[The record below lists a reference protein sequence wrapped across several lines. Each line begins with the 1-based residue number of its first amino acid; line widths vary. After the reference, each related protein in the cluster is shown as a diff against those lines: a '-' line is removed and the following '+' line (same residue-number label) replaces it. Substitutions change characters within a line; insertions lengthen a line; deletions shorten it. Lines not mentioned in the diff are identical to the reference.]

1 MLFRFLILVH
11 FCAAFP
17 FKCPEPSQW
26 SIRARSY
33 CPDPSK
39 YSCLKNDLIHGYSE
53 NCTIFDF
60 LQPGRKNVLRGGLDA
75 DICSIKRYQPWPI
88 VFYTNVSTNCI
99 FLKSACNEEGQ
110 VVFDNGNRS
119 TDASCRCDDTRRY
132 DSIVQPRNPCVC
144 VPSEEDCS
152 CFLKMYHVLS
162 PDSKRN
168 KEFSM
173 NLRFLTNERFNI
185 SQEIQTILFDNFKY
199 NIACLPTNEYRI
211 KAIGLVL
218 TLVLSYPLVTGL
230 YILQRR
236 LSRQR
241 FQIFYGYLP
250 EAMKRL
256 TDADKKRYNQMM
268 QSTKTEKR
276 YFARIMIVGQDK
288 VGKTTLL
295 RRLLKDSTAGVSST
309 DGVDIAIDRCKI
321 DIESGKWTIGKD
333 ISDNKADRIKRA
345 ENYKQ
350 FADTNITV
358 DDDLNQSDI
367 SRGTDSDLKSSIRMA
382 DNPCKY
388 VTDDRHV
395 NHIDNVSTS
404 SHGSKVSLDTVDQID
419 TKGNSSLANIDSYFN
434 KNEHEEKPSSL
445 IMPDDLVSNVFS
457 KTPNSNDPANLHALC
472 GLWDFA
478 GQREF
483 YATHQAFLTKNAVYL
498 VVANMEEDICKKDV
512 KQCFAAFPDIGEY
525 VDFWFDSI
533 HCHAGETTNLRK
545 DFSLDPPIIV
555 VFTCKD
561 KYKEELLGKK
571 REEELK
577 NKLNDVLERQGKYH
591 HLRNIHFVSNMD
603 KSDKQFE
610 QLRQDISGA
619 VKLMNNWGEP
629 MPVVWILLEH
639 LIEINKKNGMNF
651 TNLSD
656 IVKMAKHPEINIVD
670 INIVFTFL
678 RFQHK
683 EGNIIFFDDIHDL
696 IILNPKWLVDAFRC
710 LVSDKIDADATLQHL
725 HDWSLLKRSGKAS
738 DYLIS
743 QIFQSETKRQF
754 FKQKE
759 DLLKVMEKFDI
770 LIKIEG
776 TSYYIMPS
784 KMPSLSFDKVCDAI
798 GVENPNCN
806 RTSWICLKFEFL
818 PPAFFNH
825 LSAWFIQKYKGN
837 VDESPHALY
846 RGICIFDTDRSGC
859 KKVFLAMST
868 NTIAIQLLSFSTETP
883 EFGSTC
889 SILCQE
895 LITKVK
901 DITKRYQLTLDF
913 EIHFK
918 CSKGHYHTDTKSY
931 MQLIKNREFFCA
943 DHKEAHQSELIYS
956 PWMMHHAYKNW
967 KRKFNLDVEK
977 HLKIGLEVGVGKIPI
992 YKNKYTY
999 IHHGIVITISEINK
1013 TFEMVAL
1020 TGGHKTIPSLI
1031 GKNIEPVIE
1040 TTTIKF
1046 TSKDLFYFDYNQLS
1060 DKAVT
1065 IKKRAEALVSL
1076 FVKSGVKYNLREFNC
1091 DHFASYCSTGLA
1103 FSGQMNRVNL
1113 EATDKLDKI
1122 LEQC

>member
-1 MLFRFLILVH
+1 
-11 FCAAFP
+11 
-17 FKCPEPSQW
+17 
-26 SIRARSY
+26 
-33 CPDPSK
+33 
-39 YSCLKNDLIHGYSE
+39 
-53 NCTIFDF
+53 
-60 LQPGRKNVLRGGLDA
+60 
-75 DICSIKRYQPWPI
+75 
-88 VFYTNVSTNCI
+88 
-99 FLKSACNEEGQ
+99 
-110 VVFDNGNRS
+110 
-119 TDASCRCDDTRRY
+119 
-132 DSIVQPRNPCVC
+132 
-144 VPSEEDCS
+144 
-152 CFLKMYHVLS
+152 MYLS
-162 PDSKRN
+162 D
-168 KEFSM
+168 
-173 NLRFLTNERFNI
+173 
-185 SQEIQTILFDNFKY
+185 
-199 NIACLPTNEYRI
+199 
-211 KAIGLVL
+211 
-218 TLVLSYPLVTGL
+218 
-230 YILQRR
+230 
-236 LSRQR
+236 
-241 FQIFYGYLP
+241 GYLP
-250 EAMKRL
+250 EALKRL
-256 TDADKKRYNQMM
+256 TDADKKRYNQLM

-309 DGVDIAIDRCKI
+309 DGVDIAINRCKI
-321 DIESGKWTIGKD
+321 DIENGKWTIGKD

-345 ENYKQ
+345 ETHKQ
-350 FADTNITV
+350 SADTKITD
-358 DDDLNQSDI
+358 DDDLYHSDL
-367 SRGTDSDLKSSIRMA
+367 SRGNDSDLKSSILMA
-382 DNPCKY
+382 DNPSEY
-388 VTDDRHV
+388 VTNGRNV
-395 NHIDNVSTS
+395 NPIDNVSTS
-404 SHGSKVSLDTVDQID
+404 SNGIKVSLDTVDQMDFD
-419 TKGNSSLANIDSYFN
+419 TKVNSRLANRENHFN
-434 KNEHEEKPSSL
+434 ENEHEKKPSSL
-445 IMPDDLVSNVFS
+445 IMPDDLMSNVFS
-457 KTPNSNDPANLHALC
+457 ETPNSNDPANLHALC

-498 VVANMEEDICKKDV
+498 VVANMEEDICKQGV
-512 KQCFAAFPDIGEY
+512 KQCFADFPDIGEY

-533 HCHAGETTNLRK
+533 HCHVGETTNIQK

-561 KYKEELLGKK
+561 KYKEELLEKK
-571 REEELK
+571 REKELQ
-577 NKLNDVLERQGKYH
+577 NKLHDVLERQGKYH

-603 KSDKQFE
+603 KSDNQFE
-610 QLRQDISGA
+610 QLRQDIFGA
-619 VKLMNNWGEP
+619 VELMNNWGEP

-639 LIEINKKNGMNF
+639 LIDINKKNGMNF
-651 TNLSD
+651 TNLSG
-656 IVKMAKHPEINIVD
+656 IVKMAKHREINIVD
-670 INIVFTFL
+670 INIVLTFL

-683 EGNIIFFDDIHDL
+683 EGNIIFFDDIQDL

-710 LVSDKIDADATLQHL
+710 LVSDKIDATLQHL
-725 HDWSLLKRSGKAS
+725 DDWSILTRSGKAS

-743 QIFQSETKRQF
+743 RLFQSETKRQF
-754 FKQKE
+754 FNQKE
-759 DLLKVMEKFDI
+759 DLLKVMVKFDI
-770 LIKIEG
+770 LIKIEE

-784 KMPSLSFDKVCDAI
+784 KMPSLSFDKVCAAI
-798 GVENPNCN
+798 GVERPNCN
-806 RTSWICLKFEFL
+806 RTSWLCLKFEFL

-825 LSAWFIQKYKGN
+825 LSAWLIQKYKRDVN
-837 VDESPHALY
+837 ESPPALY
-846 RGICIFDTDRSGC
+846 RGICVFDTDRSEC
-859 KKVFLAMST
+859 EKVFLAMSS

-931 MQLIKNREFFCA
+931 MQLIKKREFFCA

-956 PWMMHHAYKNW
+956 PWMMHHAYKNY

-999 IHHGIVITISEINK
+999 IHHGIVITISKINK

-1040 TTTIKF
+1040 TTSIKF
-1046 TSKDLFYFDYNQLS
+1046 TSKDLFYFDYNHLS
-1060 DKAVT
+1060 DKDVN
-1065 IKKRAEALVSL
+1065 IKNRAEALVSL

-1103 FSGQMNRVNL
+1103 FSGQRNRVNW
-1113 EATDKLDKI
+1113 EATYKLDKI
-1122 LEQC
+1122 LEQY